1 MCDRYGDGSGV
12 SRAGDGNGFNCER
25 VPLVY

>member
-12 SRAGDGNGFNCER
+12 SCAGDGNGINCER
-25 VPLVY
+25 VPLAY